1 MVEQIYIAYFFYF
14 NTILIFLINLK
25 DSTER
30 SFYQEALEIV
40 NNRKMEFELARQNL
54 EKEQVVPESHYEE
67 NEHKENLDTKKIDNE
82 NPSNRTSL
90 SIIKKLEDYNI
101 DVDDLNDDLTF
112 KSKMGEDSN
121 LLSKR
126 INSSRSD
133 KFDDVYDTDESLS
146 KLEFQNDEKSTKLP
160 PLFNKNG
167 EDFTNESTHGNEDGR
182 YSSMSNSSTTV
193 LPKINDRYLPKEK

>member
-1 MVEQIYIAYFFYF
+1 M
-14 NTILIFLINLK
+14 
-25 DSTER
+25 D
-30 SFYQEALEIV
+30 
-40 NNRKMEFELARQNL
+40 FELARQNL

-67 NEHKENLDTKKIDNE
+67 NEQNKYPDTKSIENE
-82 NPSNRTSL
+82 NSSNRTSL
-90 SIIKKLEDYNI
+90 SILKKLEDYNI

-133 KFDDVYDTDESLS
+133 KFDDVYNTDESLS
-146 KLEFQNDEKSTKLP
+146 KLEFQNDEKSPKLP
-160 PLFNKNG
+160 PLFNKNS
-167 EDFTNESTHGNEDGR
+167 EDFTNENTHGNEDGR